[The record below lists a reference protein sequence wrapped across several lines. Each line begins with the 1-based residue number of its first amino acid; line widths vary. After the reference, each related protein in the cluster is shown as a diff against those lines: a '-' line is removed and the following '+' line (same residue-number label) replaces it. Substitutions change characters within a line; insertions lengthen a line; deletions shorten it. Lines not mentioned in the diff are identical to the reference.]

1 MPNKQGKERG
11 SLVSSWRYLAQHVFA
26 VPAKASEP
34 FVVVN
39 LINRLRA
46 QIKRIRMYIQITE
59 MGPIAR
65 RYFVKNG
72 FDGSMTMLGII
83 VGAWVVNVTQPEI
96 IVTAGLGACIAMG
109 ISGVSGA
116 YMTERAERKRDL
128 KNLETAMMTKLN
140 DSVINDATT
149 FVSFYAALVDG
160 GSPILTALV
169 SLSPFFLLLHG
180 LIAVQSAYMS
190 SLVVT
195 LVTLF
200 MLGIYLGRVAK
211 ENALLYGIQTLIAGV
226 ATVAIALMLGAI

>member
-1 MPNKQGKERG
+1 
-11 SLVSSWRYLAQHVFA
+11 
-26 VPAKASEP
+26 
-34 FVVVN
+34 
-39 LINRLRA
+39 
-46 QIKRIRMYIQITE
+46 

-83 VGAWVVNVTQPEI
+83 VGAWVVNVTQAEI
-96 IVTAGLGACIAMG
+96 IVTAGLGACLAMG

-128 KNLETAMMTKLN
+128 KKLETAMMKKLN
-140 DSVINDATT
+140 DSVITDATS

-169 SLSPFFLLLHG
+169 SLSPFFLLFHE
-180 LIAVQSAYMS
+180 LIVVQVAYIS
-190 SLVVT
+190 SLAVT

-200 MLGIYLGRVAK
+200 MLGIYLGRIAK
-211 ENALLYGIQTLIAGV
+211 ENALLYGIQTLVAGV

>member
-1 MPNKQGKERG
+1 
-11 SLVSSWRYLAQHVFA
+11 
-26 VPAKASEP
+26 
-34 FVVVN
+34 
-39 LINRLRA
+39 
-46 QIKRIRMYIQITE
+46 

-83 VGAWVVNVTQPEI
+83 IGAWVVNVTQAEI
-96 IVTAGLGACIAMG
+96 VVTAGLGACIAMG

-128 KNLETAMMTKLN
+128 KNLENAMMTKLD
-140 DSVINDATT
+140 DSVITDATA

-169 SLSPFFLLLHG
+169 SLSPFFFLLHG
-180 LIAVQSAYMS
+180 YIEAQSAYMS
-190 SLVVT
+190 SIAVT
-195 LVTLF
+195 MVTLF
-200 MLGIYLGRVAK
+200 MLGIYLGKIAK

-226 ATVAIALMLGAI
+226 ATVAIALLLGAV

>member
-1 MPNKQGKERG
+1 
-11 SLVSSWRYLAQHVFA
+11 
-26 VPAKASEP
+26 
-34 FVVVN
+34 
-39 LINRLRA
+39 
-46 QIKRIRMYIQITE
+46 MYIQITE

-83 VGAWVVNVTQPEI
+83 VGNWVVNVTRSEI
-96 IVTAGLGACIAMG
+96 IVTAGLGACLAMG

-140 DSVINDATT
+140 DSVINDATN

-160 GSPILTALV
+160 GSPILTALI
-169 SLSPFFLLLHG
+169 SLSPFFLLSYG

-200 MLGIYLGRVAK
+200 MLGIYLGRIAK

-226 ATVAIALMLGAI
+226 ATVAIVLVLGAI